1 MKYIGKVL
9 LSFLLVVSVLLGSNP
24 FYANAQTGDNAG
36 LRTSS
41 SAETTFKNPINLPN
55 GQYRIKM
62 NFFSR
67 RDGEYFYYKNAAYS
81 LAPYALLTVDGGE
94 ASLKIKKY
102 TYEGSYANLFLKSN
116 RAVEVDAEVNRG
128 SGIFPSFAAQEEWK
142 KYSSNQSKFTDKYTG
157 EDFYTEEELDIEKIN
172 GRNAVYFNVPVDL
185 QDGCLGYYSWDLS
198 GALESYYIVPD
209 VSSAVSLDE
218 LKNAKKKDSMG
229 YYYTDRVITSSDNG
243 GRNAK
248 NNQNFVYGFDILE
261 YESDIVESNEEG
273 MTASFTINNRFTGDS
288 HLSVEHVYTS
298 PTDNPQTD
306 KERYYRWGTGTS
318 WEEVD
323 VNNGLFELTFT
334 DDEIIFGKEVK
345 FQRNVTISSNKW
357 WHMTI
362 LPLTE
367 PMEIRDI
374 TDEDSGITF
383 RYSTYCIPGDIQFEA
398 EKITEESD
406 VPEGL
411 WNHFYDEDSGIDH
424 DSVNI
429 YKFNVTYADGTPIP
443 EVLWENSPYALLFPV
458 VEGTEGM
465 RVAVSAYQE
474 KDGWSTEDIDDNYVG
489 QSNLEVGEGEVP
501 QLVTYVKSITDLTS
515 AGYTVQ
521 DQEALYY
528 TTNIHQSINFS
539 NETYALAYTTAEL
552 ININTY
558 SDGIYEAKVQ
568 LLRQGSSYISACA
581 GLLSPDATIVISEG
595 GTKKEFYLNFTEEGE
610 VSFGSGF
617 YQGGLKAYDNTTNEY
632 IEDSEVVYSY
642 MCNSDGTL
650 LDNTSYNALTEFPC
664 ILSTKI
670 TLDDCS
676 VYSDSNLRAHYRLG
690 IFSPV
695 MAAMSGTPYEEVYR
709 LGVDLGVTSITP
721 VADLTNTEMLNSI
734 PTYQKSV
741 LMRSIQRGDLY
752 LEGREDYAADAV
764 TALES
769 AVEAGRT
776 YYYND
781 LKDVDNKSAV
791 KEQSDRI
798 KELSDAIESAITA
811 LGVLE
816 NVDKSALEAAIN
828 EANALTEGE
837 YTSLSWGNLSKALS
851 EAVVT
856 NNRADVS
863 QSVVDAEVENLKA
876 AMAAL
881 EKRSEDAVNPATLSD
896 GVYRIPVGL
905 YKNSNVKSVSDAA
918 LDVTYLEV
926 KDGQAKVTLSFVP
939 WEDGAVNLTALS
951 TLSNITSQVWN
962 PYEIAD
968 CEKTPVEPTET
979 YTVGEE
985 SYPKEM
991 VLDVTLPDNLDSGDN
1006 YIWTE
1011 TTARSGETETTEYA
1025 RLYLDYTGIVNVTD
1039 AWNALDAA
1047 KGYVESDYTADSWKT
1062 FADALTALEE
1072 AIAVEKEKAVLQTA
1086 VDALVNAQTALV
1098 KVNASNPQQPSGQNP
1113 QQPSGQNPQQPSGQN
1128 PQQPSTQNPQ
1138 QTGQQTPAT
1147 GESQTGG
1154 QQTVPVVGIVGET
1167 FKVKGNTYRL
1177 TSKGARPTATLVKAS
1192 KKKAKITVPASVKKN
1207 GVAVFVTAIGN
1218 NAFKNRKKVRAVVI
1232 GKNVQRIGKN
1242 AFAGCGNLR
1251 RITVKTKT
1259 LRMVGK
1265 NALKGISG
1273 RAVVKVPKKSLK
1285 RYQKLFRNKGQ
1296 NKNVV
1301 IR

>member
-1 MKYIGKVL
+1 
-9 LSFLLVVSVLLGSNP
+9 
-24 FYANAQTGDNAG
+24 
-36 LRTSS
+36 
-41 SAETTFKNPINLPN
+41 
-55 GQYRIKM
+55 M

-81 LAPYALLTVDGGE
+81 LAPYALLTVDGGD

-116 RAVEVDAEVNRG
+116 RAVEVDAEVNKG

-142 KYSSNQSKFTDKYTG
+142 KYSSNQSKFTDKYTE
-157 EDFYTEEELDIEKIN
+157 EDFYTEEELDIEEIN

-198 GALESYYIVPD
+198 GTLESYYIVPD

-218 LKNAKKKDSMG
+218 LKNAKTKDSMG

-261 YESDIVESNEEG
+261 YESDIVESDEEG
-273 MTASFTINNRFTGDS
+273 MTASFTINSRFTGDS

-501 QLVTYVKSITDLTS
+501 QLVTYVNSITDLTS

-670 TLDDCS
+670 TLDNRS
-676 VYSDSNLRAHYRLG
+676 VYSDSNLRGHYRLG

-721 VADLTNTEMLNSI
+721 VGDLTNTEMLNSI

-798 KELSDAIESAITA
+798 KELSDAIEDAITA
-811 LGVLE
+811 LGVPE
-816 NVDKSALEAAIN
+816 NVDKSALKAAIDK
-828 EANALTEGE
+828 ANALTEGE
-837 YTSLSWGNLSKALS
+837 YTTLSWGALSKALS
-851 EAVVT
+851 DAVVT

-863 QSVVDAEVENLKA
+863 QSVVDAEVKNLEA

-881 EKRSEDAVNPATLSD
+881 EKRSGDAAAPATLSD
-896 GVYRIPVGL
+896 GVYRIPAGL
-905 YKNSNVKSVSDAA
+905 YKGYNVKGVSDAA
-918 LDVTYLEV
+918 LDVAYLEV
-926 KDGQAKVTLSFVP
+926 KDGQAKVTLSFAP

-951 TLSNITSQVWN
+951 TLSNVTAQAWN
-962 PYEIAD
+962 SYEIASCD
-968 CEKTPVEPTET
+968 KTAVEPTET
-979 YTVGEE
+979 YTVGET

-991 VLDVTLPDNLDSGDN
+991 VLDVTLPDNLDSGEN

-1011 TTARSGETETTEYA
+1011 TTVRSGENETTEYA

-1039 AWNALDAA
+1039 ARNALDAA
-1047 KGYVESDYTADSWKT
+1047 QNYAQSEYTADSWKT
-1062 FADALTALEE
+1062 FTDAVAALEE
-1072 AIAVEKEKAVLQTA
+1072 AIAVEKDKAVLQTA
-1086 VDALVNAQTALV
+1086 VDALANAQKALV
-1098 KVNASNPQQPSGQNP
+1098 KVNTS
-1113 QQPSGQNPQQPSGQN
+1113 NPQQPSGQN
-1128 PQQPSTQNPQ
+1128 PQQPSTQSPQ
-1138 QTGQQTPAT
+1138 QTTQAPQTGQQTQ
-1147 GESQTGG
+1147 GSQ
-1154 QQTVPVVGIVGET
+1154 QPVAGMVGEK
-1167 FKVKGNTYRL
+1167 FKINGNTYQL
-1177 TSKGARPTATLVKAS
+1177 TSNGTQATAALVKGS
-1192 KKKAKITVPASVKKN
+1192 KKKAKVVIPSAVKKN
-1207 GVAVFVTAIGN
+1207 GVTVYVTAIGN
-1218 NAFKNRKKVRAVVI
+1218 NAFKNRKKVKTVVI
-1232 GKNVQRIGKN
+1232 GKNVQRIGKK
-1242 AFAGCGNLR
+1242 AFAGCRNLR
-1251 RITVKTKT
+1251 KITVKSRMV
-1259 LRMVGK
+1259 RMVGK
-1265 NALKGISG
+1265 KAFQSISS
-1273 RAVVKVPKKSLK
+1273 RAVIKVPKQSLK

-1296 NKNVV
+1296 RRTVK

>member
-24 FYANAQTGDNAG
+24 FYASAQAGDDAG

-81 LAPYALLTVDGGE
+81 LAPYALLTVDGGD

-218 LKNAKKKDSMG
+218 LKNAKTKDSMG

-273 MTASFTINNRFTGDS
+273 MTASFTINSRFTGDS

-306 KERYYRWGTGTS
+306 RERYYRWGTGTS
-318 WEEVD
+318 WEEVN
-323 VNNGLFELTFT
+323 VNMNDGSFQLTFT

-345 FQRNVTISSNKW
+345 FQRNVTISSNKC

-383 RYSTYCIPGDIQFEA
+383 RYSTYCIPGDIRFEA

-411 WNHFYDEDSGIDH
+411 WNFFYGEDSGVDH

-443 EVLWENSPYALLFPV
+443 EVLWENSPYALLFPSI
-458 VEGTEGM
+458 EGTEGM

-489 QSNLEVGEGEVP
+489 QSTLEVGEGEVP
-501 QLVTYVKSITDLTS
+501 QLVTYMNSTDLAS

-528 TTNIHQSINFS
+528 TTNIHQSLNFS
-539 NETYALAYTTAEL
+539 NETYALAYTAAEL

-558 SDGIYEAKVQ
+558 SDGIYKAKVQ

-617 YQGGLKAYDNTTNEY
+617 YQGGLKAYDNITNEY

-670 TLDDCS
+670 TLDDRS
-676 VYSDSNLRAHYRLG
+676 VYSDSNLRSHYRLG

-721 VADLTNTEMLNSI
+721 VGDLTNTEMLNSI

-752 LEGREDYAADAV
+752 LEGKADYSAESVA
-764 TALES
+764 ALEG

-781 LKDVDNKSAV
+781 LKDVDNKSAG

-798 KELSDAIESAITA
+798 KELSDAIEDAITA
-811 LGVLE
+811 LGVPE
-816 NVDKSALEAAIN
+816 NVDKSALKAAIDK
-828 EANALTEGE
+828 ANALTEGE
-837 YTSLSWGNLSKALS
+837 YTTLSWGALSKALS
-851 EAVVT
+851 DAVVT

-863 QSVVDAEVENLKA
+863 QSVVDAEVKNLEA

-881 EKRSEDAVNPATLSD
+881 EKRSGDAAAPATLSD
-896 GVYRIPVGL
+896 GVYRIPAGL
-905 YKNSNVKSVSDAA
+905 YKGYNVKGVSDAA
-918 LDVTYLEV
+918 LDVAYLEV

-951 TLSNITSQVWN
+951 TLSNVTAQAWN
-962 PYEIAD
+962 SYEIASCD
-968 CEKTPVEPTET
+968 KTAVEPTET
-979 YTVGEE
+979 YTVGET

-991 VLDVTLPDNLDSGDN
+991 VLDVTLPDNLDSGEN

-1011 TTARSGETETTEYA
+1011 TTVRSGENETTEYA

-1039 AWNALDAA
+1039 AKNALDAA
-1047 KGYVESDYTADSWKT
+1047 QNYAQSEYTADSWKT
-1062 FADALTALEE
+1062 FTDAVAALEE
-1072 AIAVEKEKAVLQTA
+1072 AIAVEKDKAVLQTA
-1086 VDALVNAQTALV
+1086 VDALANAQKALV
-1098 KVNASNPQQPSGQNP
+1098 KVNTS
-1113 QQPSGQNPQQPSGQN
+1113 NPQQPSGQN
-1128 PQQPSTQNPQ
+1128 PQQPSTQSPQ
-1138 QTGQQTPAT
+1138 QTTQAPQTGQQTPAA
-1147 GESQTGG
+1147 GEPQTGS
-1154 QQTVPVVGIVGET
+1154 QQTAPVAGMVGEI

-1177 TSKGARPTATLVKAS
+1177 TSNGASPAATLVKAS

-1207 GVAVFVTAIGN
+1207 GVAVSVTAIGS
-1218 NAFKNRKKVRAVVI
+1218 NAFKNRKKVRMVVI
-1232 GKNVQRIGKN
+1232 GKNVQQIGKN
-1242 AFAGCGNLR
+1242 AFAGCKKLR
-1251 RITVKTKT
+1251 KITVKTKT

-1265 NALKGISG
+1265 NALRGISS

-1296 NKNVV
+1296 RRTVV

>member
-24 FYANAQTGDNAG
+24 FYASAQAGDDAG

-81 LAPYALLTVDGGE
+81 LAPYALLTVDGGD

-218 LKNAKKKDSMG
+218 LKNAKTKDSMG

-273 MTASFTINNRFTGDS
+273 MTASFTINSRFTGDS

-306 KERYYRWGTGTS
+306 RERYYRWGTGTS
-318 WEEVD
+318 WEEVN
-323 VNNGLFELTFT
+323 VNMNNGSFQLTFT

-345 FQRNVTISSNKW
+345 FQRNVTISSNKC

-383 RYSTYCIPGDIQFEA
+383 RYSTYCIPGDIRFEA

-411 WNHFYDEDSGIDH
+411 WNFFYGEDSGVDH

-443 EVLWENSPYALLFPV
+443 EVLWENSPYALLFPSI
-458 VEGTEGM
+458 EGTEGM

-489 QSNLEVGEGEVP
+489 QSTLEVGEGEVP
-501 QLVTYVKSITDLTS
+501 QLVTYMNSTDLAS

-528 TTNIHQSINFS
+528 TTNIHQSLNFS
-539 NETYALAYTTAEL
+539 NETYALAYTAAEL

-558 SDGIYEAKVQ
+558 SDGIYKAKVQ

-617 YQGGLKAYDNTTNEY
+617 YQGGLKAYDNITNEY

-670 TLDDCS
+670 TLDDRS
-676 VYSDSNLRAHYRLG
+676 VYSDSNLRSHYRLG

-721 VADLTNTEMLNSI
+721 VGDLTNTEMLNSI

-752 LEGREDYAADAV
+752 LEGKADYSAESVA
-764 TALES
+764 ALEG

-781 LKDVDNKSAV
+781 LKDVDNKSAG

-798 KELSDAIESAITA
+798 KELSDAIEDAITA
-811 LGVLE
+811 LGVPE
-816 NVDKSALEAAIN
+816 NVDKSALKAAIDK
-828 EANALTEGE
+828 ANALTEGE
-837 YTSLSWGNLSKALS
+837 YTTLSWGALSKALS
-851 EAVVT
+851 DAVVT

-863 QSVVDAEVENLKA
+863 QSVVDAEVKNLEA

-881 EKRSEDAVNPATLSD
+881 EKRSGDAAAPATLSD
-896 GVYRIPVGL
+896 GVYRIPAGL
-905 YKNSNVKSVSDAA
+905 YKGYNVKGVSDAA
-918 LDVTYLEV
+918 LDVAYLEV

-968 CEKTPVEPTET
+968 CERTPVEPTET
-979 YTVGEE
+979 YAVGEE

-991 VLDVTLPDNLDSGDN
+991 VLDVTLPATLDSSDN

-1011 TTARSGETETTEYA
+1011 TTVRSGETETTEYA
-1025 RLYLDYTGIVNVTD
+1025 RLYLDYTGILNVTD
-1039 AWNALDAA
+1039 AWNALETA
-1047 KGYVESDYTADSWKT
+1047 ESYMETDYTADSWKT
-1062 FADALTALEE
+1062 FADALAALEN
-1072 AIAVEKEKAVLQTA
+1072 ALSGQADKASLQAA
-1086 VDALVNAQTALV
+1086 VDALADAQKALE
-1098 KVNASNPQQPSGQNP
+1098 KVSEPATE
-1113 QQPSGQNPQQPSGQN
+1113 
-1128 PQQPSTQNPQ
+1128 QPSTQSPQ
-1138 QTGQQTPAT
+1138 QTTQEPQTGQQTPAA
-1147 GESQTGG
+1147 GEPQTGS
-1154 QQTVPVVGIVGET
+1154 QQTAPVAGMVGEI

-1177 TSKGARPTATLVKAS
+1177 TSNGASPAATLVKAS

-1207 GVAVFVTAIGN
+1207 GVAVSVTAIGN
-1218 NAFKNRKKVRAVVI
+1218 NAFKNRKKVRTVVI
-1232 GKNVQRIGKN
+1232 GKNVQQIGKN
-1242 AFAGCGNLR
+1242 AFAGCEKLR
-1251 RITVKTKT
+1251 KITVKTKT

-1265 NALKGISG
+1265 NALRGISS

-1296 NKNVV
+1296 RRTVV

>member
-1 MKYIGKVL
+1 MKCIGKVL

-81 LAPYALLTVDGGE
+81 LAPYALLTVDGGD

-116 RAVEVDAEVNRG
+116 RAVEVDAEVNKG

-142 KYSSNQSKFTDKYTG
+142 KYSSNQSKFTDKYTE
-157 EDFYTEEELDIEKIN
+157 EDFYTEEELDIEEIN

-198 GALESYYIVPD
+198 GTLESYYIVPD

-218 LKNAKKKDSMG
+218 LKNAKTKDSMG

-261 YESDIVESNEEG
+261 YESDIVESDEEG
-273 MTASFTINNRFTGDS
+273 MTASFTINSRFTGDS

-501 QLVTYVKSITDLTS
+501 QLVTYVNSITDLTS

-632 IEDSEVVYSY
+632 IENSEVVYSY

-670 TLDDCS
+670 TLDGRS
-676 VYSDSNLRAHYRLG
+676 VYSDSNLRGHYRLG

-721 VADLTNTEMLNSI
+721 VGNLTNTEMLNSI

-752 LEGREDYAADAV
+752 LEGRADYAADDV

-781 LKDVDNKSAV
+781 LKDVDNKFAV

-798 KELSDAIESAITA
+798 KELSDAIEDAITA
-811 LGVLE
+811 LGVSE
-816 NVDKSALEAAIN
+816 NVDKSALEAAIG

-851 EAVVT
+851 DAVVT

-863 QSVVDAEVENLKA
+863 QSVVDAEVESLNA

-881 EKRSEDAVNPATLSD
+881 EKRSEDAVNPTTLSD
-896 GVYRIPVGL
+896 GLYRIPAGL

-918 LDVTYLEV
+918 LDVAYLEV
-926 KDGQAKVTLSFVP
+926 KDGQAKVTLSFVL

-968 CEKTPVEPTET
+968 CERTPVEPTET
-979 YTVGEE
+979 YTVGET

-991 VLDVTLPDNLDSGDN
+991 VLDVTLPDNLDSGEN

-1011 TTARSGETETTEYA
+1011 TTVRSGENETTEYA

-1039 AWNALDAA
+1039 ARNALDAA
-1047 KGYVESDYTADSWKT
+1047 QNYAQSEYTADSWKT
-1062 FADALTALEE
+1062 FTDAVAALEE
-1072 AIAVEKEKAVLQTA
+1072 AIAVEKDKAVLQTA
-1086 VDALVNAQTALV
+1086 VDALANAQKALV
-1098 KVNASNPQQPSGQNP
+1098 KVNTS
-1113 QQPSGQNPQQPSGQN
+1113 NPQQPSGQN
-1128 PQQPSTQNPQ
+1128 PQQPSTQSPQ
-1138 QTGQQTPAT
+1138 QTTQAPQTGQQTP
-1147 GESQTGG
+1147 GSQ
-1154 QQTVPVVGIVGET
+1154 QPVAGMVGEK
-1167 FKVKGNTYRL
+1167 FKINGNTYQL
-1177 TSKGARPTATLVKAS
+1177 TSNGTQATAALVKGS
-1192 KKKAKITVPASVKKN
+1192 KKKAKVVIPSAVKKN
-1207 GVAVFVTAIGN
+1207 GVTVYVTAIGN
-1218 NAFKNRKKVRAVVI
+1218 NAFKNRKKVKTVVI
-1232 GKNVQRIGKN
+1232 GKNVQRIGKK
-1242 AFAGCGNLR
+1242 AFAGCRNLR
-1251 RITVKTKT
+1251 KITVKSRMV
-1259 LRMVGK
+1259 RMVGK
-1265 NALKGISG
+1265 KAFQSISS
-1273 RAVVKVPKKSLK
+1273 RAVIKVPKQSLK

-1296 NKNVV
+1296 RRTVK

>member
-1 MKYIGKVL
+1 MKCIGKAL
-9 LSFLLVVSVLLGSNP
+9 LSFLLVVSVLLGSNS

-81 LAPYALLTVDGGE
+81 LAPYALLTVDGGD

-116 RAVEVDAEVNRG
+116 RAVEVDAEVNKG

-142 KYSSNQSKFTDKYTG
+142 KYSSNQSKFTDKYTE
-157 EDFYTEEELDIEKIN
+157 EDFYTEEELDIEEIN

-198 GALESYYIVPD
+198 GTLESYYIVPD

-218 LKNAKKKDSMG
+218 LKNAKTKDSMG

-261 YESDIVESNEEG
+261 YESDIVESDEEG
-273 MTASFTINNRFTGDS
+273 MTASFTINSRFTGDS

-501 QLVTYVKSITDLTS
+501 QLVTYVNSITDLTS

-670 TLDDCS
+670 TLDNRS
-676 VYSDSNLRAHYRLG
+676 VYSDSNLRGHYRLG

-721 VADLTNTEMLNSI
+721 VGDLTNTEMLNSI

-798 KELSDAIESAITA
+798 KELSDAIEDAITA
-811 LGVLE
+811 LGVPE
-816 NVDKSALEAAIN
+816 NVDKSALKAAIDK
-828 EANALTEGE
+828 ANALTEGE
-837 YTSLSWGNLSKALS
+837 YTTLSWGALSKALS
-851 EAVVT
+851 DAVVT

-863 QSVVDAEVENLKA
+863 QSVVDAEVKNLEA

-881 EKRSEDAVNPATLSD
+881 EKRSGDAAAPATLSD
-896 GVYRIPVGL
+896 GVYRIPAGL
-905 YKNSNVKSVSDAA
+905 YKGYNVKGVSDAA
-918 LDVTYLEV
+918 LDVAYLEV
-926 KDGQAKVTLSFVP
+926 KDGQAKVTLSFAP

-951 TLSNITSQVWN
+951 TLSNVTAQAWN
-962 PYEIAD
+962 SYEIASCD
-968 CEKTPVEPTET
+968 KTAVEPTET
-979 YTVGEE
+979 YTVGET

-991 VLDVTLPDNLDSGDN
+991 VLDVTLPDNLDSGEN

-1011 TTARSGETETTEYA
+1011 TTVRSGENETTEYA

-1039 AWNALDAA
+1039 ARNALDAA
-1047 KGYVESDYTADSWKT
+1047 QNYAQSEYTADSWKT
-1062 FADALTALEE
+1062 FTDAVAALEE
-1072 AIAVEKEKAVLQTA
+1072 AIAVEKDKAVLQTA
-1086 VDALVNAQTALV
+1086 VDALANAQKALV
-1098 KVNASNPQQPSGQNP
+1098 KVNTS
-1113 QQPSGQNPQQPSGQN
+1113 NPQQPSGQN
-1128 PQQPSTQNPQ
+1128 PQQPSTQSPQ
-1138 QTGQQTPAT
+1138 QTTQAPQTGQQTQ
-1147 GESQTGG
+1147 GSQ
-1154 QQTVPVVGIVGET
+1154 QPVAGMVGEK
-1167 FKVKGNTYRL
+1167 FKINGNTYQL
-1177 TSKGARPTATLVKAS
+1177 TSNGTQATAALVKGS
-1192 KKKAKITVPASVKKN
+1192 KKKAKVVIPSAVKKN
-1207 GVAVFVTAIGN
+1207 GVTVYVTAIGN
-1218 NAFKNRKKVRAVVI
+1218 NAFKNRKKVKTVVI
-1232 GKNVQRIGKN
+1232 GKNVQRIGKK
-1242 AFAGCGNLR
+1242 AFAGCRNLR
-1251 RITVKTKT
+1251 KITVKSRMV
-1259 LRMVGK
+1259 RMVGK
-1265 NALKGISG
+1265 KAFQSISS
-1273 RAVVKVPKKSLK
+1273 RAVIKVPKQSLK

-1296 NKNVV
+1296 RRTVK

>member
-1 MKYIGKVL
+1 MKCIGKVL

-81 LAPYALLTVDGGE
+81 LAPYALLTVDGGD

-116 RAVEVDAEVNRG
+116 SAVEVDAEVNKG

-142 KYSSNQSKFTDKYTG
+142 KYSSNQSKFTDKYTE
-157 EDFYTEEELDIEKIN
+157 EDFYTEEELDIEEIN

-198 GALESYYIVPD
+198 GTLESYYIVPD

-218 LKNAKKKDSMG
+218 LKNAKTKDSMG

-261 YESDIVESNEEG
+261 YESDIVESDEEG
-273 MTASFTINNRFTGDS
+273 MTASFTINSRFTGDS

-501 QLVTYVKSITDLTS
+501 QLVTYVNSITDLTS

-632 IEDSEVVYSY
+632 IENSEVVYSY

-670 TLDDCS
+670 TLDGRS
-676 VYSDSNLRAHYRLG
+676 VYSDSNLRGHYRLG

-721 VADLTNTEMLNSI
+721 VGNLTNTEMLNSI

-752 LEGREDYAADAV
+752 LEGRADYAADDV

-781 LKDVDNKSAV
+781 LKDVDNKFAV

-798 KELSDAIESAITA
+798 KELSDAIEDAITA
-811 LGVLE
+811 LGVSE
-816 NVDKSALEAAIN
+816 NVDKSALEAAIG

-851 EAVVT
+851 DAVVT

-863 QSVVDAEVENLKA
+863 QSVVDAEVESLNA

-881 EKRSEDAVNPATLSD
+881 EKRSEDAVNPTTLSD
-896 GVYRIPVGL
+896 GLYRIPAGL

-918 LDVTYLEV
+918 LDVAYLEV
-926 KDGQAKVTLSFVP
+926 KDGQAKVTLSFVL

-968 CEKTPVEPTET
+968 CERTPVEPTET
-979 YTVGEE
+979 YTVGET

-991 VLDVTLPDNLDSGDN
+991 VLDVTLPDNLDSGEN

-1011 TTARSGETETTEYA
+1011 TTVRSGENETTEYA

-1039 AWNALDAA
+1039 ARNALDAA
-1047 KGYVESDYTADSWKT
+1047 QNYAQSEYTADSWKT
-1062 FADALTALEE
+1062 FTDAVAALEE
-1072 AIAVEKEKAVLQTA
+1072 AIAVEKDKAVLQTA
-1086 VDALVNAQTALV
+1086 VDALANAQKALV
-1098 KVNASNPQQPSGQNP
+1098 KVNTS
-1113 QQPSGQNPQQPSGQN
+1113 NPQQPSGQN
-1128 PQQPSTQNPQ
+1128 PQQPSTQSPQ
-1138 QTGQQTPAT
+1138 QTTQAPQTGQQTP
-1147 GESQTGG
+1147 GSQ
-1154 QQTVPVVGIVGET
+1154 QPVAGMVGEK
-1167 FKVKGNTYRL
+1167 FKINGNTYQL
-1177 TSKGARPTATLVKAS
+1177 TSNGTQATAALVKGS
-1192 KKKAKITVPASVKKN
+1192 KKKAKVVIPSAVKKN
-1207 GVAVFVTAIGN
+1207 GVTVYVTAIGN
-1218 NAFKNRKKVRAVVI
+1218 NAFKNRKKVKTVVI
-1232 GKNVQRIGKN
+1232 GKNVQRIGKK
-1242 AFAGCGNLR
+1242 AFAGCRNLR
-1251 RITVKTKT
+1251 KITVKSRMV
-1259 LRMVGK
+1259 RMVGK
-1265 NALKGISG
+1265 KAFQSISS
-1273 RAVVKVPKKSLK
+1273 RAVIKVPKQSLK

-1296 NKNVV
+1296 RRTVK

>member
-81 LAPYALLTVDGGE
+81 LAPYALLTVDGGD

-116 RAVEVDAEVNRG
+116 RAVEVDAEVNKG

-142 KYSSNQSKFTDKYTG
+142 KYSSNQSKFTDKYT
-157 EDFYTEEELDIEKIN
+157 EKDFYTEEELDIEKIN

-198 GALESYYIVPD
+198 GTLESYYIVPD

-273 MTASFTINNRFTGDS
+273 MTASFTINSRFTGDS

-306 KERYYRWGTGTS
+306 RERYYRWGTGTS
-318 WEEVD
+318 WEEVN
-323 VNNGLFELTFT
+323 VNMNDGSFQLTFT

-345 FQRNVTISSNKW
+345 FQRNVTISSNKC

-383 RYSTYCIPGDIQFEA
+383 RYSTYCIPGDIRFEA

-411 WNHFYDEDSGIDH
+411 WNFFYGEDSGVDH

-443 EVLWENSPYALLFPV
+443 EVLWENSPYALLFPSI
-458 VEGTEGM
+458 EGTEGM

-489 QSNLEVGEGEVP
+489 QSTLEVGEGEVP
-501 QLVTYVKSITDLTS
+501 QLVTYMNSTDLAS

-528 TTNIHQSINFS
+528 TTNIHQSLNFS
-539 NETYALAYTTAEL
+539 NETYALAYTAAEL

-617 YQGGLKAYDNTTNEY
+617 YQGGLKAYDNITNEY

-670 TLDDCS
+670 TLDDRS
-676 VYSDSNLRAHYRLG
+676 VYSDSNLRSHYRLG

-721 VADLTNTEMLNSI
+721 VGDLTNTEKLNSI

-752 LEGREDYAADAV
+752 LEGRADYAADAV

-781 LKDVDNKSAV
+781 LKDVDNKSAE
-791 KEQSDRI
+791 KKQSDRI
-798 KELSDAIESAITA
+798 KELSDAIENAITA
-811 LGVLE
+811 LDVPG
-816 NVDKSALEAAIN
+816 NVDKSALKAAIG
-828 EANALTEGE
+828 EAKALTEGE
-837 YTSLSWGNLSKALS
+837 YTTLSWGALSKALS
-851 EAVVT
+851 DAVVT

-863 QSVVDAEVENLKA
+863 QSVVDAEVKNLEA

-881 EKRSEDAVNPATLSD
+881 EKRSGDAVNPTTLSD
-896 GVYRIPVGL
+896 GVYRIPAGL

-918 LDVTYLEV
+918 LDVAYLEV

-968 CEKTPVEPTET
+968 CERTPVEPTET
-979 YTVGEE
+979 YAVGEE

-991 VLDVTLPDNLDSGDN
+991 VLDVTLPATLDSSDN

-1011 TTARSGETETTEYA
+1011 TTVRSGETETTEYA
-1025 RLYLDYTGIVNVTD
+1025 RLYLDYTGILNVTD
-1039 AWNALDAA
+1039 AWNALETA
-1047 KGYVESDYTADSWKT
+1047 ESYMETDYTADSWKT
-1062 FADALTALEE
+1062 FADALAALEN
-1072 AIAVEKEKAVLQTA
+1072 ALSGQADKASLQAA
-1086 VDALVNAQTALV
+1086 VDALADAQKALE
-1098 KVNASNPQQPSGQNP
+1098 KVSEPATE
-1113 QQPSGQNPQQPSGQN
+1113 
-1128 PQQPSTQNPQ
+1128 QPSTQSPQ
-1138 QTGQQTPAT
+1138 QTTQEPQTGQQTPAA
-1147 GESQTGG
+1147 GEPQTGS
-1154 QQTVPVVGIVGET
+1154 QQTAPVAGMVGEI

-1177 TSKGARPTATLVKAS
+1177 TSNGASPAATLVKAS

-1207 GVAVFVTAIGN
+1207 GVAVSVTAIGN
-1218 NAFKNRKKVRAVVI
+1218 NAFKNRKKVRTVVI
-1232 GKNVQRIGKN
+1232 GKNVQQIGKN
-1242 AFAGCGNLR
+1242 AFAGCEKLR
-1251 RITVKTKT
+1251 KITVKTKT

-1265 NALKGISG
+1265 NALRGISS

-1296 NKNVV
+1296 RRTVV

>member
-81 LAPYALLTVDGGE
+81 LAPYALLTVDGGD

-116 RAVEVDAEVNRG
+116 RAVEVDAEVNKG

-142 KYSSNQSKFTDKYTG
+142 KYSSNQSKFTDKYT
-157 EDFYTEEELDIEKIN
+157 EKDFYTEEELDIEKIN

-198 GALESYYIVPD
+198 GTLESYYIVPD

-273 MTASFTINNRFTGDS
+273 MTASFTINSRFTGDS

-306 KERYYRWGTGTS
+306 RERYYRWGTGTS
-318 WEEVD
+318 WEEVN
-323 VNNGLFELTFT
+323 VNMNDGSFQLTFT

-345 FQRNVTISSNKW
+345 FQRNVTISSNKC

-383 RYSTYCIPGDIQFEA
+383 RYSTYCIPGDIRFEA

-411 WNHFYDEDSGIDH
+411 WNFFYGEDSGVDH

-443 EVLWENSPYALLFPV
+443 EVLWENSPYALLFPSI
-458 VEGTEGM
+458 EGTEGM

-489 QSNLEVGEGEVP
+489 QSTLEVGEGEVP
-501 QLVTYVKSITDLTS
+501 QLVTYMNSTDLAS

-528 TTNIHQSINFS
+528 TTNIHQSLNFS
-539 NETYALAYTTAEL
+539 NETYALAYTAAEL

-617 YQGGLKAYDNTTNEY
+617 YQGGLKAYDNITNEY

-670 TLDDCS
+670 TLDDRS
-676 VYSDSNLRAHYRLG
+676 VYSDSNLRSHYRLG

-709 LGVDLGVTSITP
+709 LDVDLGVTSITP
-721 VADLTNTEMLNSI
+721 VGDLTNTEKLNSI

-752 LEGREDYAADAV
+752 LEGRADYAADAV

-781 LKDVDNKSAV
+781 LKDVDNKSAE
-791 KEQSDRI
+791 KKQSDRI
-798 KELSDAIESAITA
+798 KELSDAIENAITA
-811 LGVLE
+811 LDVPG
-816 NVDKSALEAAIN
+816 NVDKSALKAAIG
-828 EANALTEGE
+828 EAKALTEGE
-837 YTSLSWGNLSKALS
+837 YTTLSWGALSKALS
-851 EAVVT
+851 DAVVT

-863 QSVVDAEVENLKA
+863 QSVVDAEVKNLEA

-881 EKRSEDAVNPATLSD
+881 EKRSGDAVNPTTLSD
-896 GVYRIPVGL
+896 GVYRIPAGL

-918 LDVTYLEV
+918 LDVAYLEV

-968 CEKTPVEPTET
+968 CERTPVEPTET
-979 YTVGEE
+979 YAVGEE

-991 VLDVTLPDNLDSGDN
+991 VLDVTLPATLDSSDN

-1011 TTARSGETETTEYA
+1011 TTVRSGETETTEYA
-1025 RLYLDYTGIVNVTD
+1025 RLYLDYTGILNVTD
-1039 AWNALDAA
+1039 AWNALETA
-1047 KGYVESDYTADSWKT
+1047 ESYMETDYTADSWKT
-1062 FADALTALEE
+1062 FADALAALEN
-1072 AIAVEKEKAVLQTA
+1072 ALSGQADKASLQAA
-1086 VDALVNAQTALV
+1086 VDALADAQKALE
-1098 KVNASNPQQPSGQNP
+1098 KVSEPATE
-1113 QQPSGQNPQQPSGQN
+1113 
-1128 PQQPSTQNPQ
+1128 QPSTQSPQ
-1138 QTGQQTPAT
+1138 QTTQEPQTGQQTPAA
-1147 GESQTGG
+1147 GEPQTGS
-1154 QQTVPVVGIVGET
+1154 QQTAPVAGMVGEI

-1177 TSKGARPTATLVKAS
+1177 TSNGASPAATLVKAS

-1207 GVAVFVTAIGN
+1207 GVAVSVTAIGN
-1218 NAFKNRKKVRAVVI
+1218 NAFKNRKKVRTVVI
-1232 GKNVQRIGKN
+1232 GKNVQQIGKN
-1242 AFAGCGNLR
+1242 AFAGCEKLR
-1251 RITVKTKT
+1251 KITVKTKT

-1265 NALKGISG
+1265 NALRGISS

-1296 NKNVV
+1296 RRTVV

>member
-1 MKYIGKVL
+1 M
-9 LSFLLVVSVLLGSNP
+9 
-24 FYANAQTGDNAG
+24 
-36 LRTSS
+36 
-41 SAETTFKNPINLPN
+41 
-55 GQYRIKM
+55 
-62 NFFSR
+62 
-67 RDGEYFYYKNAAYS
+67 
-81 LAPYALLTVDGGE
+81 
-94 ASLKIKKY
+94 
-102 TYEGSYANLFLKSN
+102 
-116 RAVEVDAEVNRG
+116 DAEVNRG

-218 LKNAKKKDSMG
+218 LKNAKTKDSMG

-306 KERYYRWGTGTS
+306 RERYYRWGTGTS
-318 WEEVD
+318 WEEVN
-323 VNNGLFELTFT
+323 VNMNNGSFQLTFT

-345 FQRNVTISSNKW
+345 FQRNVTISSNKC

-383 RYSTYCIPGDIQFEA
+383 RYSTYCIPGDIRFEA

-411 WNHFYDEDSGIDH
+411 WNFFYGEDSGVDH

-443 EVLWENSPYALLFPV
+443 EVLWENSPYALLFPSI
-458 VEGTEGM
+458 EGTEGM

-489 QSNLEVGEGEVP
+489 QSTLEVREGEVP
-501 QLVTYVKSITDLTS
+501 QLVTYMNSTDLAS

-528 TTNIHQSINFS
+528 TTNIHQSLNFS
-539 NETYALAYTTAEL
+539 NETYALAYTAAEL

-632 IEDSEVVYSY
+632 IEESEVVYSY

-670 TLDDCS
+670 TLDNRS
-676 VYSDSNLRAHYRLG
+676 VYSDSNLRGHYRLG

-721 VADLTNTEMLNSI
+721 VGDLTNTEMLNSI

-752 LEGREDYAADAV
+752 LEGKADYSAESVA
-764 TALES
+764 ALEG

-776 YYYND
+776 YYYKD

-811 LGVLE
+811 LGVPE

-896 GVYRIPVGL
+896 GVYRIPAGL

-918 LDVTYLEV
+918 LDVAYLEV
-926 KDGQAKVTLSFVP
+926 KDGQAKVTLSFAP
-939 WEDGAVNLTALS
+939 WEDGAVNLTVLS
-951 TLSNITSQVWN
+951 ILSNITSQVWN

-991 VLDVTLPDNLDSGDN
+991 VLDVTLPATLDSSDN

-1011 TTARSGETETTEYA
+1011 TTVRSGETETTEYA
-1025 RLYLDYTGIVNVTD
+1025 RLYLDYTGILNVTD
-1039 AWNALDAA
+1039 AWNALETA
-1047 KGYVESDYTADSWKT
+1047 ESYMETDYTADSWKT
-1062 FADALTALEE
+1062 FADALAALEN
-1072 AIAVEKEKAVLQTA
+1072 ALSGQADKASLQTA
-1086 VDALVNAQTALV
+1086 VDALANAQKALV
-1098 KVNASNPQQPSGQNP
+1098 KVNTS
-1113 QQPSGQNPQQPSGQN
+1113 N
-1128 PQQPSTQNPQ
+1128 PQQPSTQSPQ
-1138 QTGQQTPAT
+1138 QTTQAPQTGQQTPAA
-1147 GESQTGG
+1147 GEPQTGS
-1154 QQTVPVVGIVGET
+1154 QQTAPVAGMVGEI

-1177 TSKGARPTATLVKAS
+1177 TSNGASPAATLVKAS

>member
-1 MKYIGKVL
+1 MKYIGKAL

-81 LAPYALLTVDGGE
+81 LAPYALLTVDGGD

-116 RAVEVDAEVNRG
+116 RAVEMDAEVNKG

-142 KYSSNQSKFTDKYTG
+142 KYSSNQSKFTDKYKE
-157 EDFYTEEELDIEKIN
+157 EDFYTEEELDIEEIN

-198 GALESYYIVPD
+198 GTLESYYIVPD

-218 LKNAKKKDSMG
+218 LKNAKTEDSMG

-261 YESDIVESNEEG
+261 YESDIVESDEEG
-273 MTASFTINNRFTGDS
+273 MTASFTINSRFTGDS

-345 FQRNVTISSNKW
+345 FQRNVTISSKKW

-501 QLVTYVKSITDLTS
+501 QLVTYVNSITDLTS

-610 VSFGSGF
+610 LSFGSGF
-617 YQGGLKAYDNTTNEY
+617 YQGGLKAYNNKTNEY
-632 IEDSEVVYSY
+632 IEGSEVVYSY

-670 TLDDCS
+670 TLDENS
-676 VYSDSNLRAHYRLG
+676 VYSDSNLRDHYRLG
-690 IFSPV
+690 IFAPA

-709 LGVDLGVTSITP
+709 LGVDLGVTSMTP
-721 VADLTNTEMLNSI
+721 VADLTNTEKLNSI

-741 LMRSIQRGDLY
+741 LMRSIQRGNLY
-752 LEGREDYAADAV
+752 LEGKADYSAESVA
-764 TALES
+764 ALEG
-769 AVEAGRT
+769 AVEKGRT

-781 LKDVDNKSAV
+781 LKDVDNNSAE

-798 KELSDAIESAITA
+798 KELSDAIEDAITA
-811 LGVLE
+811 LGVPK
-816 NVDKSALEAAIN
+816 NVDKSALKAAIDK
-828 EANALTEGE
+828 ANALTEGE
-837 YTSLSWGNLSKALS
+837 YTTLSWGALSKALS
-851 EAVVT
+851 DAVVT

-863 QSVVDAEVENLKA
+863 QSVVDAEVKNLEA

-881 EKRSEDAVNPATLSD
+881 EKRSGDAAAPATLSD
-896 GVYRIPVGL
+896 GVYRIPAGL
-905 YKNSNVKSVSDAA
+905 HKGYNVKGVSDAA
-918 LDVTYLEV
+918 LDVAYLEV

-951 TLSNITSQVWN
+951 TLSNVTAQAWN
-962 PYEIAD
+962 SYEIASCD
-968 CEKTPVEPTET
+968 KTAVEPTET
-979 YTVGEE
+979 YTVGET

-991 VLDVTLPDNLDSGDN
+991 VLDVTLPDNLDSGEN

-1011 TTARSGETETTEYA
+1011 TTVRSGENETTEYA

-1039 AWNALDAA
+1039 ARNALDAA
-1047 KGYVESDYTADSWKT
+1047 QNYAQSEYTADSWKT
-1062 FADALTALEE
+1062 FTDAVAALEE
-1072 AIAVEKEKAVLQTA
+1072 AIAVEKDKAVLQTA
-1086 VDALVNAQTALV
+1086 VDALANAQKALV
-1098 KVNASNPQQPSGQNP
+1098 KVNTS
-1113 QQPSGQNPQQPSGQN
+1113 NPQQPSGQN
-1128 PQQPSTQNPQ
+1128 PQQPSTQSPQ
-1138 QTGQQTPAT
+1138 QTTQAPQTEQQTPAA
-1147 GESQTGG
+1147 GEPQTGS
-1154 QQTVPVVGIVGET
+1154 QQTAPVEGMVGEI

-1177 TSKGARPTATLVKAS
+1177 TSNGASPAATLVKAS

-1207 GVAVFVTAIGN
+1207 GVAVSVTAIGN
-1218 NAFKNRKKVRAVVI
+1218 NAFKNQKKVRTVLI
-1232 GKNVQRIGKN
+1232 GKNVQQIGKN
-1242 AFAGCGNLR
+1242 AFAGCKKLR
-1251 RITVKTKT
+1251 KITVKTKI

-1265 NALKGISG
+1265 NALRGISS

-1296 NKNVV
+1296 RRTVV

>member
-24 FYANAQTGDNAG
+24 FYASAQAGDDAG

-81 LAPYALLTVDGGE
+81 LAPYALLTVDGGD

-128 SGIFPSFAAQEEWK
+128 SGIFPSFAAQKEWK

-218 LKNAKKKDSMG
+218 LKNAKTKDSMG

-261 YESDIVESNEEG
+261 YESDIVESDEEG
-273 MTASFTINNRFTGDS
+273 MTASFTINSRFTGDS

-345 FQRNVTISSNKW
+345 FQRNVTISSKKW

-501 QLVTYVKSITDLTS
+501 QLVTYVNSITDLTS

-610 VSFGSGF
+610 LSFGSGF
-617 YQGGLKAYDNTTNEY
+617 YQGGLKAYNNKTNEY

-670 TLDDCS
+670 TLDDRS
-676 VYSDSNLRAHYRLG
+676 VYSDSNLRGHYRLG
-690 IFSPV
+690 IFAPA

-709 LGVDLGVTSITP
+709 LGVDLGVTSMTP
-721 VADLTNTEMLNSI
+721 VADLTDTEKLNSI

-752 LEGREDYAADAV
+752 LEGRADYAADAV

-781 LKDVDNKSAV
+781 LKDVDNKSAE
-791 KEQSDRI
+791 KKQSDRI
-798 KELSDAIESAITA
+798 KELSDAIENAITA
-811 LGVLE
+811 LDVPG
-816 NVDKSALEAAIN
+816 NVDKSALKAAIG
-828 EANALTEGE
+828 EAKALTEGE
-837 YTSLSWGNLSKALS
+837 YTTLSWGALSKALS
-851 EAVVT
+851 DAVVT

-863 QSVVDAEVENLKA
+863 QSVVDAEVKNLEA

-881 EKRSEDAVNPATLSD
+881 EKRSGDAAAPATLSD

-905 YKNSNVKSVSDAA
+905 HKGYNVKGVSDAA
-918 LDVTYLEV
+918 LDVAYLEV

-951 TLSNITSQVWN
+951 TLSNVTAQAWN
-962 PYEIAD
+962 SYEIASCD
-968 CEKTPVEPTET
+968 KTAVEPTET
-979 YTVGEE
+979 YTVGET

-991 VLDVTLPDNLDSGDN
+991 VLDVTLPDNLDSGEN

-1011 TTARSGETETTEYA
+1011 ITVRSGENETTEYA

-1039 AWNALDAA
+1039 AKNALDAA
-1047 KGYVESDYTADSWKT
+1047 QNYAQSEYTADSWKT
-1062 FADALTALEE
+1062 FTDAVAALEE
-1072 AIAVEKEKAVLQTA
+1072 AIAVEKDKAVLQTA
-1086 VDALVNAQTALV
+1086 VDALANAQKALV
-1098 KVNASNPQQPSGQNP
+1098 KVNTS
-1113 QQPSGQNPQQPSGQN
+1113 N
-1128 PQQPSTQNPQ
+1128 PQQPSTQSPQ
-1138 QTGQQTPAT
+1138 QTTQAPQTGQQTL
-1147 GESQTGG
+1147 GSQ
-1154 QQTVPVVGIVGET
+1154 QPVAGMVGEK
-1167 FKVKGNTYRL
+1167 FKVNGNTYQL
-1177 TSKGARPTATLVKAS
+1177 TSNGTQATAALVKGS
-1192 KKKAKITVPASVKKN
+1192 KKKAKVVIPSAVKKN
-1207 GVAVFVTAIGN
+1207 GVTVYVTAIGN
-1218 NAFKNRKKVRAVVI
+1218 NAFKNRKKVKTVVI
-1232 GKNVQRIGKN
+1232 GKNVQRIGKK
-1242 AFAGCGNLR
+1242 AFAGCRNLR
-1251 RITVKTKT
+1251 KITVKSRMV
-1259 LRMVGK
+1259 RMVGK
-1265 NALKGISG
+1265 KAFQSISS
-1273 RAVVKVPKKSLK
+1273 RAVIKVPKQSLK

-1296 NKNVV
+1296 RRTVK

>member
-24 FYANAQTGDNAG
+24 FYASAQAGDDAG

-81 LAPYALLTVDGGE
+81 LAPYALLTVDGGD

-218 LKNAKKKDSMG
+218 LKNAKTKDSMG

-273 MTASFTINNRFTGDS
+273 MTASFTINSRFTGDS

-306 KERYYRWGTGTS
+306 RERYYRWGTGTS
-318 WEEVD
+318 WEEVN
-323 VNNGLFELTFT
+323 VNMNNGSFQLTFT

-345 FQRNVTISSNKW
+345 FQRNVTISSNKC

-383 RYSTYCIPGDIQFEA
+383 RYSTYCIPGDIRFEA

-411 WNHFYDEDSGIDH
+411 WNFFYGEDSGVDH

-443 EVLWENSPYALLFPV
+443 EVLWENSPYALLFPSI
-458 VEGTEGM
+458 EGTEGM

-489 QSNLEVGEGEVP
+489 QSTLEVGEGEVP
-501 QLVTYVKSITDLTS
+501 QLVTYMNSTDLAS

-528 TTNIHQSINFS
+528 TTNIHQSLNFS
-539 NETYALAYTTAEL
+539 NETYALAYTAAEL

-558 SDGIYEAKVQ
+558 SDGIYKAKVQ

-617 YQGGLKAYDNTTNEY
+617 YQGGLKAYDNITNEY

-670 TLDDCS
+670 TLDDRS
-676 VYSDSNLRAHYRLG
+676 VYSDSNLRSHYRLG

-721 VADLTNTEMLNSI
+721 VGNLTNTEMLNSI

-752 LEGREDYAADAV
+752 LEGKADYSAESVA
-764 TALES
+764 ALEG

-781 LKDVDNKSAV
+781 LKDVDNKSAG

-798 KELSDAIESAITA
+798 KELSDAIEDAITA
-811 LGVLE
+811 LGVPE
-816 NVDKSALEAAIN
+816 NVDKSALKAAIDK
-828 EANALTEGE
+828 ANALTEGE
-837 YTSLSWGNLSKALS
+837 YTTLSWGALSKALS
-851 EAVVT
+851 DAVVT

-863 QSVVDAEVENLKA
+863 QSVVDAEVKNLEA

-881 EKRSEDAVNPATLSD
+881 EKRSGDAAAPATLSD
-896 GVYRIPVGL
+896 GVYRIPAGL
-905 YKNSNVKSVSDAA
+905 YKGYNVKGVSDAA
-918 LDVTYLEV
+918 LDVAYLEV

-951 TLSNITSQVWN
+951 TLSNVTAQAWN
-962 PYEIAD
+962 SYEIASCD
-968 CEKTPVEPTET
+968 KTAVEPTET
-979 YTVGEE
+979 YTVGET

-991 VLDVTLPDNLDSGDN
+991 VLDVTLPDNLDSGEN

-1011 TTARSGETETTEYA
+1011 TTVRSGENETTEYA

-1039 AWNALDAA
+1039 AKNALDAA
-1047 KGYVESDYTADSWKT
+1047 QNYAQSEYTADSWKT
-1062 FADALTALEE
+1062 FTDAVAALEE
-1072 AIAVEKEKAVLQTA
+1072 AIAVEKDKAVLQTA
-1086 VDALVNAQTALV
+1086 VDALANAQKALV
-1098 KVNASNPQQPSGQNP
+1098 KVNTS
-1113 QQPSGQNPQQPSGQN
+1113 NPQQPSGQN
-1128 PQQPSTQNPQ
+1128 PQQPSTQSPQ
-1138 QTGQQTPAT
+1138 QTTQAPQTGQQTPAA
-1147 GESQTGG
+1147 GEPQTGS
-1154 QQTVPVVGIVGET
+1154 QQTAPVAGMVGEI

-1177 TSKGARPTATLVKAS
+1177 TSNGASPAATLVKAS

-1207 GVAVFVTAIGN
+1207 GVAVSVTAIGN
-1218 NAFKNRKKVRAVVI
+1218 NAFKNRKKVRTVVI
-1232 GKNVQRIGKN
+1232 GKNVQQIGKN
-1242 AFAGCGNLR
+1242 AFAGCEKLR
-1251 RITVKTKT
+1251 KITVKTKT

-1265 NALKGISG
+1265 NALRGISS

-1296 NKNVV
+1296 RRTVV

>member
-81 LAPYALLTVDGGE
+81 LAPYALLTVDGGD

-116 RAVEVDAEVNRG
+116 RAVEVDAEVNKG
-128 SGIFPSFAAQEEWK
+128 NGIFPSFAAQEEWK
-142 KYSSNQSKFTDKYTG
+142 KYSSNQSKFTDKYTE

-198 GALESYYIVPD
+198 GTLESYYIVPD

-261 YESDIVESNEEG
+261 YESDIVESDEEG
-273 MTASFTINNRFTGDS
+273 MTASFTINSRFTGDS

-501 QLVTYVKSITDLTS
+501 QLVTYVNRITDLTS

-558 SDGIYEAKVQ
+558 SDGIYKAKVQ

-632 IEDSEVVYSY
+632 IENSEVVYSY

-670 TLDDCS
+670 TLDGRS
-676 VYSDSNLRAHYRLG
+676 VYSDSNLRGHYRLG

-721 VADLTNTEMLNSI
+721 VGNLTNTEMLNSI

-752 LEGREDYAADAV
+752 LEGKADYSAESVA
-764 TALES
+764 ALEG

-781 LKDVDNKSAV
+781 LKDVDNKSAK
-791 KEQSDRI
+791 KEQSDKI
-798 KELSDAIESAITA
+798 KGLSDAIEDAITA
-811 LGVLE
+811 LGVPE
-816 NVDKSALEAAIN
+816 NVDKSALKAAIDK
-828 EANALTEGE
+828 ANTLTEGE
-837 YTSLSWGNLSKALS
+837 YTTLSWGALSKALS
-851 EAVVT
+851 DAVVT
-856 NNRADVS
+856 NNRGDVS
-863 QSVVDAEVENLKA
+863 QSVVDAEVKNLEA

-881 EKRSEDAVNPATLSD
+881 EKRSGDAAAPATLSD

-905 YKNSNVKSVSDAA
+905 HKGYNVKGVSDAA
-918 LDVTYLEV
+918 LDVAYLEV

-951 TLSNITSQVWN
+951 TLSNVTAQAWN
-962 PYEIAD
+962 SYEIASCD
-968 CEKTPVEPTET
+968 KTAVEPTET
-979 YTVGEE
+979 YTVGET

-991 VLDVTLPDNLDSGDN
+991 VLDVTLPDNLDSGEN

-1011 TTARSGETETTEYA
+1011 TTVRSGENETTEYA

-1039 AWNALDAA
+1039 AKNALDAA
-1047 KGYVESDYTADSWKT
+1047 QNYAQSEYTADSWKT
-1062 FADALTALEE
+1062 FTDAVAALEE
-1072 AIAVEKEKAVLQTA
+1072 AIAVEKDKAVLQTA
-1086 VDALVNAQTALV
+1086 VDALANAQKALV
-1098 KVNASNPQQPSGQNP
+1098 KVNTS
-1113 QQPSGQNPQQPSGQN
+1113 NPQQPSGQN

-1138 QTGQQTPAT
+1138 QTTQEPQTGQQTPAA
-1147 GESQTGG
+1147 GEPQTGS
-1154 QQTVPVVGIVGET
+1154 QQTAPVAGMVGEI

-1177 TSKGARPTATLVKAS
+1177 TSNGASPAATLVKAS

-1207 GVAVFVTAIGN
+1207 GVAVSVTAIGN
-1218 NAFKNRKKVRAVVI
+1218 NAFKNRKKVRTVVI
-1232 GKNVQRIGKN
+1232 GKNVQQIGKN
-1242 AFAGCGNLR
+1242 AFAGCEKLR
-1251 RITVKTKT
+1251 KITVKTKT

-1265 NALKGISG
+1265 NALRGISS

-1296 NKNVV
+1296 RRTVV

>member
-1 MKYIGKVL
+1 MKCIGKAL
-9 LSFLLVVSVLLGSNP
+9 LSFLLVVSVLLGSNS

-81 LAPYALLTVDGGE
+81 LAPYALLTVDGGD

-116 RAVEVDAEVNRG
+116 RAVEVDAEVNKG

-142 KYSSNQSKFTDKYTG
+142 KYSSNQSKFTDKYTE
-157 EDFYTEEELDIEKIN
+157 EDFYTEEELDIEEIN

-198 GALESYYIVPD
+198 GTLESYYIVPD

-218 LKNAKKKDSMG
+218 LKNAKTKDSMG

-261 YESDIVESNEEG
+261 YESDIVESDEEG
-273 MTASFTINNRFTGDS
+273 MTASFTINSRFTGDS

-501 QLVTYVKSITDLTS
+501 QLVTYVNSITDLTS

-568 LLRQGSSYISACA
+568 LLRRGSSYISACA

-670 TLDDCS
+670 TLDNRS
-676 VYSDSNLRAHYRLG
+676 VYSDSNLRGHYRLG

-721 VADLTNTEMLNSI
+721 VGDLTNTEMLNSI

-798 KELSDAIESAITA
+798 KELSDAIEDAITA
-811 LGVLE
+811 LGVPE
-816 NVDKSALEAAIN
+816 NVDKSALKAAIDK
-828 EANALTEGE
+828 ANALTEGE
-837 YTSLSWGNLSKALS
+837 YTTLSWGALSKALS
-851 EAVVT
+851 DAVVT

-863 QSVVDAEVENLKA
+863 QSVVDAEVKNLEA

-881 EKRSEDAVNPATLSD
+881 EKRSGDAAAPATLSD
-896 GVYRIPVGL
+896 GVYRIPAGL
-905 YKNSNVKSVSDAA
+905 YKGYNVKGVSDAA
-918 LDVTYLEV
+918 LDVAYLEV
-926 KDGQAKVTLSFVP
+926 KDGQAKVTLSFAP

-951 TLSNITSQVWN
+951 TLSNVTAQAWN
-962 PYEIAD
+962 SYEIASCD
-968 CEKTPVEPTET
+968 KTAVEPTET
-979 YTVGEE
+979 YTVGET

-991 VLDVTLPDNLDSGDN
+991 VLDVTLPDNLDSGEN

-1011 TTARSGETETTEYA
+1011 TTVRSGENETTEYA

-1039 AWNALDAA
+1039 ARNALDAA
-1047 KGYVESDYTADSWKT
+1047 QNYAQSEYTADSWKT
-1062 FADALTALEE
+1062 FTDAVAALEE
-1072 AIAVEKEKAVLQTA
+1072 AIAVEKDKAVLQTA
-1086 VDALVNAQTALV
+1086 VDALANAQKALV
-1098 KVNASNPQQPSGQNP
+1098 KVNTS
-1113 QQPSGQNPQQPSGQN
+1113 NPQQPSGQN
-1128 PQQPSTQNPQ
+1128 PQQPSTQSPQ
-1138 QTGQQTPAT
+1138 QTTQAPQTGQQTQ
-1147 GESQTGG
+1147 GSQ
-1154 QQTVPVVGIVGET
+1154 QPVAGMVGEK
-1167 FKVKGNTYRL
+1167 FKINGNTYQL
-1177 TSKGARPTATLVKAS
+1177 TSNGTQATAALVKGS
-1192 KKKAKITVPASVKKN
+1192 KKKAKVVIPSAVKKN
-1207 GVAVFVTAIGN
+1207 GVTVYVTAIGN
-1218 NAFKNRKKVRAVVI
+1218 NAFKNRKKVKTVVI
-1232 GKNVQRIGKN
+1232 GKNVQRIGKK
-1242 AFAGCGNLR
+1242 AFAGCRNLR
-1251 RITVKTKT
+1251 KITVKSRMV
-1259 LRMVGK
+1259 RMVGK
-1265 NALKGISG
+1265 KAFQSISS
-1273 RAVVKVPKKSLK
+1273 RAVIKVPKQSLK

-1296 NKNVV
+1296 RRTVK

>member
-1 MKYIGKVL
+1 MKCIGKVL

-81 LAPYALLTVDGGE
+81 LAPYALLTVDGGD

-116 RAVEVDAEVNRG
+116 RAVEVDAEVNKG
-128 SGIFPSFAAQEEWK
+128 SGIFPSFAAQEGWK
-142 KYSSNQSKFTDKYTG
+142 KYSSNQSKFTDKYTR

-198 GALESYYIVPD
+198 GTLESYYIVPD

-218 LKNAKKKDSMG
+218 LKNAKTKDSMG

-261 YESDIVESNEEG
+261 CESDIVESDEEG
-273 MTASFTINNRFTGDS
+273 MTASFTINSRFTGDS

-501 QLVTYVKSITDLTS
+501 QLVTYVNSITDLTS

-650 LDNTSYNALTEFPC
+650 LDNTSYNALAEFPC

-670 TLDDCS
+670 TLDERS
-676 VYSDSNLRAHYRLG
+676 VYSDSNLRGHYRLG

-695 MAAMSGTPYEEVYR
+695 MAAMSETPYEEVYR
-709 LGVDLGVTSITP
+709 LGVDLGVTSMTP
-721 VADLTNTEMLNSI
+721 VTDLTNTEVLNSI

-769 AVEAGRT
+769 AVEEGRT

-781 LKDVDNKSAV
+781 LKDVDNKSAE

-798 KELSDAIESAITA
+798 KELSDAIEDAITA
-811 LGVLE
+811 LGVPE
-816 NVDKSALEAAIN
+816 NVDKSALKAAIDK
-828 EANALTEGE
+828 ANALTEGE
-837 YTSLSWGNLSKALS
+837 YTTLSWGALSKALS
-851 EAVVT
+851 DAVVT

-863 QSVVDAEVENLKA
+863 QSVVDAEVKNLEA

-881 EKRSEDAVNPATLSD
+881 EKRSGDAAAPATLSD
-896 GVYRIPVGL
+896 GVYRIPAGL
-905 YKNSNVKSVSDAA
+905 YKGYNVKGVSDAA
-918 LDVTYLEV
+918 LDVAYLEV

-951 TLSNITSQVWN
+951 TLSNVTAQAWN
-962 PYEIAD
+962 SYEIASCD
-968 CEKTPVEPTET
+968 KTAVEPTET
-979 YTVGEE
+979 YTVGET

-991 VLDVTLPDNLDSGDN
+991 VLDVTLPDNLDSGEN

-1011 TTARSGETETTEYA
+1011 TTVRSGENETTEYA
-1025 RLYLDYTGIVNVTD
+1025 RLYLDYTGILNVTD
-1039 AWNALDAA
+1039 ARNALDAA
-1047 KGYVESDYTADSWKT
+1047 QNYAQSEYTADSWKT
-1062 FADALTALEE
+1062 FTDAVAALEE
-1072 AIAVEKEKAVLQTA
+1072 AIAVEKDKAVLQTA
-1086 VDALVNAQTALV
+1086 VDALANAQKALV
-1098 KVNASNPQQPSGQNP
+1098 KVNTSNPQQPSGQNP
-1113 QQPSGQNPQQPSGQN
+1113 QQPSTHSPQQT
-1128 PQQPSTQNPQ
+1128 TQAP
-1138 QTGQQTPAT
+1138 QTGQQTP
-1147 GESQTGG
+1147 GSQ
-1154 QQTVPVVGIVGET
+1154 QPVAGMVGEK
-1167 FKVKGNTYRL
+1167 FKVNGNTYQL
-1177 TSKGARPTATLVKAS
+1177 TSNGTQATAALVKGS
-1192 KKKAKITVPASVKKN
+1192 KKKAKVVIPSAVKKN
-1207 GVAVFVTAIGN
+1207 GVTVYVTAIGN
-1218 NAFKNRKKVRAVVI
+1218 NAFKNRKKVKTVVI
-1232 GKNVQRIGKN
+1232 GKNMQRIGKK
-1242 AFAGCGNLR
+1242 AFAGCRNLR
-1251 RITVKTKT
+1251 KITVKSRMV
-1259 LRMVGK
+1259 RMVGK
-1265 NALKGISG
+1265 KAFQSISG
-1273 RAVVKVPKKSLK
+1273 RAVIKVPKQSLK

-1296 NKNVV
+1296 RRTVK

>member
-1 MKYIGKVL
+1 MKCIGKAL
-9 LSFLLVVSVLLGSNP
+9 LSFLLVVSVLLGSNS

-81 LAPYALLTVDGGE
+81 LAPYALLTVDGGD

-116 RAVEVDAEVNRG
+116 RAVEVDAEVNKG

-142 KYSSNQSKFTDKYTG
+142 KYSSNQSKFTDKYTE
-157 EDFYTEEELDIEKIN
+157 EDFYTEEELDIEEIN

-198 GALESYYIVPD
+198 GTLESYYIVPD

-218 LKNAKKKDSMG
+218 LKNAKTKDSMG

-261 YESDIVESNEEG
+261 YESDIVESDEEG
-273 MTASFTINNRFTGDS
+273 MTASFTINSRFTGDS

-501 QLVTYVKSITDLTS
+501 QLVTYVNSITDLTS

-670 TLDDCS
+670 TLDNRS
-676 VYSDSNLRAHYRLG
+676 VYSDSNLRGHYRLG

-721 VADLTNTEMLNSI
+721 VGDLTNTEMLNSI

-741 LMRSIQRGDLY
+741 LMHSIQRGDLY

-837 YTSLSWGNLSKALS
+837 YTTLSWGALSKALS
-851 EAVVT
+851 DAVVT
-856 NNRADVS
+856 NNRGDVS
-863 QSVVDAEVENLKA
+863 QSVVDAEVKNLEA

-881 EKRSEDAVNPATLSD
+881 EKRSGDAAAPATLSD

-905 YKNSNVKSVSDAA
+905 HKGYNVKGVSDAA
-918 LDVTYLEV
+918 LDVAYLEV

-951 TLSNITSQVWN
+951 TLSNVAAQAWN
-962 PYEIAD
+962 SYEIASCD
-968 CEKTPVEPTET
+968 KTAVEPTET
-979 YTVGEE
+979 YTVGET

-991 VLDVTLPDNLDSGDN
+991 VLDVTLPDNLDSGEN

-1011 TTARSGETETTEYA
+1011 TTVRSGENETTEYA

-1039 AWNALDAA
+1039 ARNALDAA
-1047 KGYVESDYTADSWKT
+1047 QNYAQSEYTADSWKT
-1062 FADALTALEE
+1062 FTDAVAALEE
-1072 AIAVEKEKAVLQTA
+1072 AIAVEKDKAVLQTA
-1086 VDALVNAQTALV
+1086 VDALANAQKALV
-1098 KVNASNPQQPSGQNP
+1098 KVNTS
-1113 QQPSGQNPQQPSGQN
+1113 NPQQPSGQN
-1128 PQQPSTQNPQ
+1128 PQQPSTQSPQ
-1138 QTGQQTPAT
+1138 QTTQAPQTGQQTP
-1147 GESQTGG
+1147 GSQ
-1154 QQTVPVVGIVGET
+1154 QPVAGMVGEK
-1167 FKVKGNTYRL
+1167 FKINGNTYQL
-1177 TSKGARPTATLVKAS
+1177 TSNGTQATAALVKGS
-1192 KKKAKITVPASVKKN
+1192 KKKAKVVVPSAVKKN
-1207 GVAVFVTAIGN
+1207 GVTVYVTAIGN
-1218 NAFKNRKKVRAVVI
+1218 NAFKNRKKVKTVVI
-1232 GKNVQRIGKN
+1232 GKNVQRIGKK
-1242 AFAGCGNLR
+1242 AFAGCRNLR
-1251 RITVKTKT
+1251 KITVKSRMV
-1259 LRMVGK
+1259 RMVGK
-1265 NALKGISG
+1265 KAFQSISS
-1273 RAVVKVPKKSLK
+1273 RAVIKVPKQSLK

-1296 NKNVV
+1296 RRTVK

>member
-1 MKYIGKVL
+1 MKCIGKAL
-9 LSFLLVVSVLLGSNP
+9 LSFLLVVSVLLGSNS

-81 LAPYALLTVDGGE
+81 LAPYALLTVDGGD

-116 RAVEVDAEVNRG
+116 RAVEVDAEVNKG

-142 KYSSNQSKFTDKYTG
+142 KYSSNQSKFTDKYTE
-157 EDFYTEEELDIEKIN
+157 EDFYTEEELDIEEIN

-198 GALESYYIVPD
+198 GTLESYYIVPD

-218 LKNAKKKDSMG
+218 LKNAKTKDSMG

-261 YESDIVESNEEG
+261 YESDIVESDEEG
-273 MTASFTINNRFTGDS
+273 MTASFTINSRFTGDS

-501 QLVTYVKSITDLTS
+501 QLVTYVNSITDLTS

-670 TLDDCS
+670 TLDNRS
-676 VYSDSNLRAHYRLG
+676 VYSDSNLRGHYRLG

-721 VADLTNTEMLNSI
+721 VGDLTNTEMLNSI

-837 YTSLSWGNLSKALS
+837 YTTLSWGALSKALS
-851 EAVVT
+851 DAVVT
-856 NNRADVS
+856 NNRGDVS
-863 QSVVDAEVENLKA
+863 QSVVDAEVKNLEA

-881 EKRSEDAVNPATLSD
+881 EKRSGDAAAPATLSD

-905 YKNSNVKSVSDAA
+905 HKGYNVKGVSDAA
-918 LDVTYLEV
+918 LDVAYLEV

-951 TLSNITSQVWN
+951 TLSNVAAQAWN
-962 PYEIAD
+962 SYEIASCD
-968 CEKTPVEPTET
+968 KTAVEPTET
-979 YTVGEE
+979 YTVGET

-991 VLDVTLPDNLDSGDN
+991 VLDVTLPDNLDSGEN

-1011 TTARSGETETTEYA
+1011 TTVRSGENETTEYA

-1039 AWNALDAA
+1039 ARNALDAA
-1047 KGYVESDYTADSWKT
+1047 QNYAQSEYTADSWKT
-1062 FADALTALEE
+1062 FTDAVAALEE
-1072 AIAVEKEKAVLQTA
+1072 AIAVEKDKAVLQTA
-1086 VDALVNAQTALV
+1086 VDALANAQKALV
-1098 KVNASNPQQPSGQNP
+1098 KVNTS
-1113 QQPSGQNPQQPSGQN
+1113 NPQQPSGQN
-1128 PQQPSTQNPQ
+1128 PQQPSTQSPQ
-1138 QTGQQTPAT
+1138 QTTQAPQTGQQTP
-1147 GESQTGG
+1147 GSQ
-1154 QQTVPVVGIVGET
+1154 QPVAGMVGEK
-1167 FKVKGNTYRL
+1167 FKINGNTYQL
-1177 TSKGARPTATLVKAS
+1177 TSNGTQATAALVKGS
-1192 KKKAKITVPASVKKN
+1192 KKKAKVVVPSAVKKN
-1207 GVAVFVTAIGN
+1207 GVTVYVTAIGN
-1218 NAFKNRKKVRAVVI
+1218 NAFKNRKKVKTVVI
-1232 GKNVQRIGKN
+1232 GKNVQRIGKK
-1242 AFAGCGNLR
+1242 AFAGCRNLR
-1251 RITVKTKT
+1251 KITVKSRMV
-1259 LRMVGK
+1259 RMVGK
-1265 NALKGISG
+1265 KAFQSISS
-1273 RAVVKVPKKSLK
+1273 RAVIKVPKQSLK

-1296 NKNVV
+1296 RRTVK